1 MPETFIT
8 SKMKT
13 KAGVV
18 EADKE
23 ADLEKKEVATLTKP
37 TSVVKY
43 NLTNFR
49 LQRILN
55 NNTRN
60 KSIAL
65 LGCFPEQSDADKAVV
80 IFEKQAFRE
89 SEVATESDQSGKQL
103 LEKNCENNV
112 KDTSLMS
119 YFCSDLKV
127 QTEFINDI
135 YGSYQCVPP
144 VELSGVKTTVIYPAS
159 QKHIEKYTVCQ
170 KYIISE
176 SPELYEEITLPYIST
191 SQHSLEWVY
200 NILDHKQEVERI
212 VYEDPDPETGFILL
226 PDLKWDGRTLE
237 TLYLLAISHKRDIK
251 SMRDLNAQHLPLLR
265 NIRLR
270 AAEVIE
276 KRYGLLSAQLRMYLH
291 YQPSFYHLHVH
302 INPIRHDAPGIWCEK
317 SHMLDTVMNNLELI
331 ENYYQKATLPFVLHE
346 GNELL
351 EKYELKM
358 LIRRA
363 PKHLSEKYNEK
374 DETSS
379 SKKLKLD
386 DVTISEVVS
395 K

>member
-18 EADKE
+18 EADRE

-55 NNTRN
+55 NNTRS

-144 VELSGVKTTVIYPAS
+144 VELSGVKTT
-159 QKHIEKYTVCQ
+159 
-170 KYIISE
+170 
-176 SPELYEEITLPYIST
+176 
-191 SQHSLEWVY
+191 WVY

-358 LIRRA
+358 PIRRA

>member
-1 MPETFIT
+1 MPEIFIT

-13 KAGVV
+13 EAGIII
-18 EADKE
+18 EADKV
-23 ADLEKKEVATLTKP
+23 ADLQTKEVATLTKQ
-37 TSVVKY
+37 TDGVVKY
-43 NLTNFR
+43 NLANFH

-65 LGCFPEQSDADKAVV
+65 LGCFPEQSDTDKAVV
-80 IFEKQAFRE
+80 ILEKQAFRE
-89 SEVATESDQSGKQL
+89 SEVATESNQSGEQL
-103 LEKNCENNV
+103 LEKNCKDNV
-112 KDTSLMS
+112 KKTSLMS

-144 VELSGVKTTVIYPAS
+144 VELNGVKTTVVYPAS
-159 QKHIEKYTVCQ
+159 QKHIEKYT
-170 KYIISE
+170 
-176 SPELYEEITLPYIST
+176 
-191 SQHSLEWVY
+191 WVY

-237 TLYLLAISHKRDIK
+237 TLYLLIITHKRGIK
-251 SMRDLNAQHLPLLR
+251 SLRDLNAHHLPLLR
-265 NIRLR
+265 NIRSR
-270 AAEVIE
+270 AAEAIE

-291 YQPSFYHLHVH
+291 YQPSFYHLHIH
-302 INPIRHDAPGIWCEK
+302 INPIRNDAPGIWCEK

-351 EKYELKM
+351 EQYELKM
-358 LIRRA
+358 SIRRA
-363 PKHLSEKYNEK
+363 PKHLSEKYLEK

-386 DVTISEVVS
+386 DITISEVVS

>member
-1 MPETFIT
+1 
-8 SKMKT
+8 MKSQKVQLNNAGDFYNKSRQQT
-13 KAGVV
+13 KGI
-18 EADKE
+18 
-23 ADLEKKEVATLTKP
+23 ATLTKP
-37 TSVVKY
+37 TGVVKY

-89 SEVATESDQSGKQL
+89 SKVATESDQSGKQL

-302 INPIRHDAPGIWCEK
+302 INPIRHTSTHDHKI
-317 SHMLDTVMNNLELI
+317 L
-331 ENYYQKATLPFVLHE
+331 
-346 GNELL
+346 
-351 EKYELKM
+351 
-358 LIRRA
+358 RR
-363 PKHLSEKYNEK
+363 
-374 DETSS
+374 
-379 SKKLKLD
+379 
-386 DVTISEVVS
+386 
-395 K
+395 

>member
-1 MPETFIT
+1 
-8 SKMKT
+8 MKT
-13 KAGVV
+13 TAGVII
-18 EADKE
+18 EADKV
-23 ADLEKKEVATLTKP
+23 ADLETKGVGTLTKQ
-37 TSVVKY
+37 TDGVVKY
-43 NLTNFR
+43 NLANFH

-60 KSIAL
+60 KSITL
-65 LGCFPEQSDADKAVV
+65 LGCFPEQSDTDKAVV

-89 SEVATESDQSGKQL
+89 SEVATESDKSGKQL
-103 LEKNCENNV
+103 LEKNYEDNV
-112 KDTSLMS
+112 KETSP
-119 YFCSDLKV
+119 
-127 QTEFINDI
+127 I
-135 YGSYQCVPP
+135 YQCVPP
-144 VELSGVKTTVIYPAS
+144 VELSVVKTTVVYPAS

-176 SPELYEEITLPYIST
+176 TPELYEEITLPYIST

-237 TLYLLAISHKRDIK
+237 TLYLLVITHKRGIK
-251 SMRDLNAQHLPLLR
+251 SLRDLNAHHLPLLR
-265 NIRLR
+265 NVRSR
-270 AAEVIE
+270 AAEAIE

-291 YQPSFYHLHVH
+291 YQPSFYHLHIH
-302 INPIRHDAPGIWCEK
+302 INPIRNDAPGIWCEK
-317 SHMLDTVMNNLELI
+317 SHMLDTVINNLELI

-351 EKYELKM
+351 EQYELKM
-358 LIRRA
+358 SIRRA
-363 PKHLSEKYNEK
+363 PKHLAEKYNEK

-386 DVTISEVVS
+386 DITTSEVVS